1 MQDRRKERIDR
12 GVKVRADSIYA
23 VSSMKEI
30 IYLLGPA
37 LAIILVLLLLP
48 LLIPLYWKKV
58 IIITSIYALLSL
70 SFGFL
75 SNYVGLV
82 NLGSALFVG
91 SGGYLSGLMNAQ
103 FGWPLIVTIP
113 IATVIGAFVCTLL
126 LLPSL
131 PLRGIYFAIVSFIY
145 PMIAMKLIAATGS
158 FGGTD
163 GIAGLTILPTNL
175 TTMYIII
182 IITLAVTFGL
192 SRLVNTA
199 HIGLVFRGVKDNEQ
213 AIKASALNL
222 TWYKSVAVF
231 ISALVGNFAGAYMA
245 HLYGWVGLSLLS
257 TDFSI
262 LPLAASVVGG
272 PGTLYG
278 PLIGSFILVPVSE
291 ALREF
296 GTLRIVFYASV
307 MVLFVVFWT
316 EGLINFLKRRYEQFE
331 RWVRV

>member
-1 MQDRRKERIDR
+1 MQERRRERIDR

-30 IYLLGPA
+30 MYLLGPRLA
-37 LAIILVLLLLP
+37 LVLILLLLP
-48 LLIPLYWKKV
+48 LVIPLYWKKV
-58 IIITSIYALLSL
+58 IIITAIYALLSL

-91 SGGYLSGLMNAQ
+91 AGGYLSGLLNAHL
-103 FGWPLIVTIP
+103 GWPLIVTVP
-113 IATVIGAFVCTLL
+113 VATVTGALFCTLL
-126 LLPSL
+126 LLPCL
-131 PLRGIYFAIVSFIY
+131 PLRGIYFAIVSFTY
-145 PMIAMKLIAATGS
+145 PLIAVKLIAAVGA

-163 GIAGLTILPTNL
+163 GITGLTMLPTSL
-175 TTMYIII
+175 TTIYTIL
-182 IITLAVTFGL
+182 IITLAVMFGL
-192 SRLVNTA
+192 SRLVDTED
-199 HIGLVFRGVKDNEQ
+199 IGLVFRGVKDNEQ

-222 TWYKSVAVF
+222 TWYKTVAVF
-231 ISALVGNFAGAYMA
+231 ISALIGNFAGAYLA
-245 HLYGWVGLSLLS
+245 HLYGWVGMSLLS

-272 PGTLYG
+272 SGTLYG
-278 PLIGSFILVPVSE
+278 PLIGTFILVPMSE
-291 ALREF
+291 ALRQF

-316 EGLINFLKRRYEQFE
+316 EGLMNFLRRRYEQFE